1 MDYRK
6 IYKSG
11 FGYVKPL
18 KPKTYRKS
26 KTNIARTVNKIINK
40 DVEYHFKDVAPS
52 VSLSA
57 TGTLTLL
64 NGLTTG
70 DTDQTRQGKKVTVK
84 SIQLGGTVSTTT
96 EDTVVRAM
104 LVYDKQ
110 ANGDAPSILDILT
123 AKEPGAFKNLDNR
136 KRFIILMDRVIPL
149 SLNEGA
155 SVRKVEYYKRHN
167 LPVIYNQGTAGTI
180 SDIST
185 GSIYLILFATVSCLS
200 SVKARIRFLP

>member
-1 MDYRK
+1 MDYAKAYRR
-6 IYKSG
+6 G

-52 VSLSA
+52 VSLSS

>member
-52 VSLSA
+52 VSLSS